1 MAVWQIFL
9 KIILRTHELWN
20 LEIASAS
27 YRRHDFTILEILTLT
42 WKIIWIIIL
51 EVSNQQDMAVWQIF
65 LKIILRTHEIWN
77 LEIASASYRRHD
89 LIILK
94 IMTLTQNRILIIPV
108 WYNNKITII
117 DFTIYTQL
125 FLVKLK
131 RVVDGPFQYGILI
144 ILSSYFAKNTNFCFT
159 V

>member
-1 MAVWQIFL
+1 MIDAFGCFKLTWL
-9 KIILRTHELWN
+9 KIVLGIHELWN

-27 YRRHDFTILEILTLT
+27 YRRHDFTIIKILTLT
-42 WKIIWIIIL
+42 LKIIWIIIL

-65 LKIILRTHEIWN
+65 LKIILRTHELCN

-131 RVVDGPFQYGILI
+131 SIVDGPFQHGTLI
-144 ILSSYFAKNTNFCFT
+144 NIPS
-159 V
+159 